1 MIRPLLTAAF
11 LTLPLSAAAQ
21 TPLSVAL
28 DWTLNTNHIG
38 IIAARDRGFYSAEGL
53 TVEVLPFSDTSSAAL
68 VASAAADFG
77 YLSALAFLSA
87 KAGGADLTALW
98 ATMQHETGRLVYNL
112 DNTEIKRPAD
122 LSGKTYAGFGSA
134 WEAALIATMIRHDG
148 GTPEWDS
155 VTLGTGAYE
164 ALASG
169 AVDFTLEVATWEGVN
184 GQLLGRRQGSFRY
197 QDYGVPDQHNGY
209 IATRAGL
216 LSEQPEV
223 VAAFMRATKAGYDW
237 AADNPGAAADLLVQ
251 AGDFPRPELVHA
263 SMAAIMAGGWLR
275 DESGETGRIRPE
287 RFAQMAKFLYDSG
300 VLKDQSGQA
309 LVWPGDVSDWYDQS
323 WRD

>member
-1 MIRPLLTAAF
+1 MIRCLLTATF
-11 LTLPLSAAAQ
+11 LSLPLSLSAQ
-21 TPLSVAL
+21 TPVTIAL
-28 DWTLNTNHIG
+28 DWTLNTNHAG
-38 IIAARDRGFYSAEGL
+38 IIAARDRGLYADAGL
-53 TVEVLPFSDTSSAAL
+53 QVEVLPFSDTSSAAL
-68 VASAAADFG
+68 VAAGAADFG

-134 WEAALIATMIRHDG
+134 WEAALIGAMIRHDG
-148 GTPEWDS
+148 GIPEWDT

-209 IATRAGL
+209 IATRESVL
-216 LSEQPEV
+216 RDRPEV
-223 VAAFMRATKAGYDW
+223 VKAFMDATRAGYTW
-237 AADNPGAAADLLVQ
+237 VADHPQEAADLLLK
-251 AGDFPRPELVHA
+251 AGEFPRPELVEA
-263 SMAAIMAGGWLR
+263 SMTAIIEGGWLR
-275 DESGETGRIRPE
+275 DEDGSIGRINPD
-287 RFAQMAKFLYDSG
+287 RFTGMAKFLYDSG

-309 LVWPGDVSDWYDQS
+309 LVWPGDVSGWYDQS